1 MKRVLAGVLTLVMLL
16 CCMPAMA
23 HAAGTDDQVKRYTVL
38 GLTHR
43 VLRMASYLLDFY
55 ITASHIFI

>member
-23 HAAGTDDQVKRYTVL
+23 HAAGTDDQVKCINC
-38 GLTHR
+38 
-43 VLRMASYLLDFY
+43 DNY
-55 ITASHIFI
+55 IDR